1 MASLTGHATTV
12 VNKNPP
18 IKVRT
23 RLIKKL
29 ILMYMKIYEHNGMQ

>member
-1 MASLTGHATTV
+1 MWKFRKFNVKQLATTV

-23 RLIKKL
+23 SNEKKKK
-29 ILMYMKIYEHNGMQ
+29 Y